1 MSFPRPPLSA
11 PNHPHSWLPP
21 CPGGPPAAWTE
32 LPLTGPSSV
41 LSVSRK
47 KMTVLPITP
56 RSYFSST
63 PKSSHSL
70 SGSFARSP
78 LPALHH
84 KEGWSAGEPVATGA
98 ASSDATGAASS
109 SSVTWHSL
117 VRTVSCNA
125 FKGGG
130 AMCWWKSGPKGG
142 RRHNSSLSSLP
153 PFACF
158 REATTSTC
166 ARRGNAK
173 T

>member
-1 MSFPRPPLSA
+1 
-11 PNHPHSWLPP
+11 
-21 CPGGPPAAWTE
+21 
-32 LPLTGPSSV
+32 
-41 LSVSRK
+41 
-47 KMTVLPITP
+47 MTVLPITP

-84 KEGWSAGEPVATGA
+84 KEGWRAGEPVATGA

-130 AMCWWKSGPKGG
+130 ALEAVGG
-142 RRHNSSLSSLP
+142 VLNHLANLERFSHVGDLDEASLLRT
-153 PFACF
+153 
-158 REATTSTC
+158 RELQRDAFGGE
-166 ARRGNAK
+166 RGRALRAP
-173 T
+173 